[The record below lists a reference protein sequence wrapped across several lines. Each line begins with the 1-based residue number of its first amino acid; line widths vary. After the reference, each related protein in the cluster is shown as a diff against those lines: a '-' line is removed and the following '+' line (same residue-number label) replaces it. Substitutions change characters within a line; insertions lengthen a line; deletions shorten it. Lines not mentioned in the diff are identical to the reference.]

1 MDDETVRQAAE
12 GFCAALVAGD
22 VERATEDLSTEL
34 QRNLGE
40 VVALLPLPATEGV
53 VESVERSGPGFNV
66 RLQLVG
72 ETESVVIL
80 TRWKDRDDRA
90 TIVELSHESATPIV
104 VEPDADADGEAGGDA
119 GNAAD
124 GEPGGASS

>member
-1 MDDETVRQAAE
+1 MDDETIRQAAE

-22 VERATEDLSTEL
+22 VERATQDLSIEL

-40 VVALLPLPATEGV
+40 VVALLPLPATEAV

-66 RLQLVG
+66 RLQLVS
-72 ETESVVIL
+72 ETDSVVIL

-90 TIVELSHESATPIV
+90 TIVELSHESATPIEAV
-104 VEPDADADGEAGGDA
+104 ADADADGEAATDG
-119 GNAAD
+119 AD
-124 GEPGGASS
+124 GESGGAGS